1 MMKKMFLTTVTILAL
16 TIFTPFSANA
26 AIPQSIAIQEQG
38 DVMPTAEQ
46 TQWYVRVNENGQL
59 QKRLW
64 SITYGVWLT
73 DWIDVV

>member
-46 TQWYVRVNENGQL
+46 TQWYVHRPQCE
-59 QKRLW
+59 
-64 SITYGVWLT
+64 
-73 DWIDVV
+73 